1 VRGKQYH
8 VSVIKRNISLT
19 LTAFGDKYAI
29 QKSWIHTRSPE
40 EITINWP
47 NFYTEQMELILSNSS
62 GWNHKN
68 EQEEEIRS
76 EFTEKGLMV
85 LSFILLDEQQ
95 NSRFTCS
102 RFIFSIPKHEILLK
116 YV

>member
-1 VRGKQYH
+1 M
-8 VSVIKRNISLT
+8 KRNISLN

-29 QKSWIHTRSPE
+29 QKSWTHTRSPE
-40 EITINWP
+40 ETTINWP
-47 NFYTEQMELILSNSS
+47 NFCKEQMELILSNSS
-62 GWNHKN
+62 GWKHKN

-85 LSFILLDEQQ
+85 LAFILLDEQR

-102 RFIFSIPKHEILLK
+102 RFIFSIPKHEIRLR